1 MVPGVPAFSL
11 LPWELW
17 SPLAESPTCQ
27 QGFALS
33 ELVPGCAAVFP
44 LSQIQPQPLSLPKL
58 ARGMLEASPAL
69 KADLL
74 PQARFHGK
82 AGAGRAGL
90 LALPCGVRRAGSQ
103 HSGEQGRRA
112 LLSEPL
118 ATSNESREAA
128 QTLEKLMGGE
138 EKSGKHQH
146 SWARA

>member
-1 MVPGVPAFSL
+1 MPAFSL

-90 LALPCGVRRAGSQ
+90 LVLPCGVRRAGSQ

-118 ATSNESREAA
+118 DRSNKSREAA
-128 QTLEKLMGGE
+128 QALERLMGGE
-138 EKSGKHQH
+138 EKSGKRPR